1 MERPGWT
8 YLNFATPVVA
18 STFTWLT
25 ALDKPRPALERETA
39 HPNSALRLLGLA
51 FEREAGAL
59 GCLAELA
66 GAIANGGAFRIGEQ
80 TVWLKEALAG
90 PPAGREKSFPLRA
103 IVVEAESLDYFSAPF
118 DRTAKTTFLSRRAV
132 IIETS
137 SRCWDL
143 VLVAASG

>member
-1 MERPGWT
+1 MQTADGRVDGSTEVERPGCT

-25 ALDKPRPALERETA
+25 ALDKPRPAL
-39 HPNSALRLLGLA
+39 
-51 FEREAGAL
+51 EREAGAL

-103 IVVEAESLDYFSAPF
+103 IVVDSPP
-118 DRTAKTTFLSRRAV
+118 R
-132 IIETS
+132 
-137 SRCWDL
+137 
-143 VLVAASG
+143 